1 MYTPE
6 IAQEILEKQRNEQI
20 ELAKMVNGQKDASP
34 EKWAKCCEDNLNF
47 IHDTIKKHGWP
58 AAHLFADEQIGQLVE
73 YAAWLRAQH
82 GQ

>member
-34 EKWAKCCEDNLNF
+34 EK
-47 IHDTIKKHGWP
+47 
-58 AAHLFADEQIGQLVE
+58 
-73 YAAWLRAQH
+73 
-82 GQ
+82 